1 MTENIVLLSI
11 VYILLIVLLIVLIIL
26 GIKAIFV
33 VDNLNE
39 SLEEVNKKLHAFD
52 GIFDFLEGVSSGLA
66 MINKKMVYK
75 IGSILKKISNFR
87 KGDKNE

>member
-1 MTENIVLLSI
+1 MTGNIALLSI
-11 VYILLIVLLIVLIIL
+11 VYILLMVLLIVLIIL

-33 VDNLNE
+33 VDSLNE

-52 GIFDFLEGVSSGLA
+52 GIFDFLEGVSNGLS

-75 IGSILKKISNFR
+75 IDSIFRKISNFR
-87 KGDKNE
+87 KDDRNE